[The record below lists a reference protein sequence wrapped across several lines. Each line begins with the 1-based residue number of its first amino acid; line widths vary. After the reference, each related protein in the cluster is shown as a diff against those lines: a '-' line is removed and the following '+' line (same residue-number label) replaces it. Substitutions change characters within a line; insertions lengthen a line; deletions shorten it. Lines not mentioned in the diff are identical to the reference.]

1 LSARELPPEAFSLPG
16 VSLAVTKPGTGR
28 VITVSLTGT
37 VPTGTVAI
45 QLPVFNSV
53 GVTSV
58 TGGTYNSS
66 TQTVTAAT
74 GASIIAITLAS

>member
-37 VPTGTVAI
+37 VPTGVAI

-74 GASIIAITLAS
+74 GASTIAITLAS

>member
-1 LSARELPPEAFSLPG
+1 LSARELPPEAFSLPS
-16 VSLAVTKPGTGR
+16 VSLAVARPGTGR
-28 VITVSLTGT
+28 VITVSLAGT

-45 QLPVFNSV
+45 QLPIFNSV

-58 TGGTYNSS
+58 TGGTCDSS

-74 GASIIAITLAS
+74 GASTITLAS